1 MNGILDSI
9 GSAITTVSDFVCG
22 YPLFILLIGGG
33 LFLFFYSGAVSL
45 RRIGYSIKA
54 LRYKSEVAGEG
65 QISSFQALMSA
76 IASTVGMGNI
86 AGVAIAITVGGPGA
100 IFWMWVSAVVGMS
113 TKFFEGALA
122 IMYKGHDSAG
132 EPQGGDDVYHSSW
145 VGRTLETVCLF
156 LCGGGVDRY
165 VVCNASQSV
174 GRVCHYGIYY
184 SGRNREYTRSAFCD
198 GYCHQPGGRGGHYRW
213 HPAHFGYLG

>member
-9 GSAITTVSDFVCG
+9 GSAITIVSDFVCG

-45 RRIGYSIKA
+45 CRIGYSIKA
-54 LRYKSEVAGEG
+54 LHYKSEVAGEG

-122 IMYKGHDSAG
+122 IMYKGTRFCR
-132 EPQGGDDVYHSSW
+132 
-145 VGRTLETVCLF
+145 RT
-156 LCGGGVDRY
+156 
-165 VVCNASQSV
+165 AM
-174 GRVCHYGIYY
+174 
-184 SGRNREYTRSAFCD
+184 
-198 GYCHQPGGRGGHYRW
+198 GGRCISFFMGWANAGNRLLISLRW
-213 HPAHFGYLG
+213 WG

>member
-1 MNGILDSI
+1 
-9 GSAITTVSDFVCG
+9 
-22 YPLFILLIGGG
+22 
-33 LFLFFYSGAVSL
+33 
-45 RRIGYSIKA
+45 

-113 TKFFEGALA
+113 TKFFEG
-122 IMYKGHDSAG
+122 GS
-132 EPQGGDDVYHSSW
+132 
-145 VGRTLETVCLF
+145 
-156 LCGGGVDRY
+156 
-165 VVCNASQSV
+165 
-174 GRVCHYGIYY
+174 CHYV
-184 SGRNREYTRSAFCD
+184 
-198 GYCHQPGGRGGHYRW
+198 GGRGGHYRW